1 MLFAY
6 GMRQVLLCTLNA
18 KYIHSSLAL
27 RSLGTYCRQQTAFE
41 MKIKEFTINQN
52 LSDIMAEIYMNRPD
66 VLGFS
71 CYIWNIRLILDLCR
85 DYKKIAPHTVIIL
98 GGPEVSYD
106 AHQTMLENPEIDYIV
121 RGEGEE
127 TLRQLLQA
135 VSGAINV
142 TGVLG
147 ITYRDGENIHHNAD
161 RALISLD
168 DIPFPYEDELDKLSD
183 RIVYY
188 ESSRGCPFQCAYCLS
203 ANSGGI
209 RYLSMSRVKRDL
221 ALMLRYKVREI
232 KFVDR
237 TFNCH
242 EKRAQAIIDFIV
254 AHRGSTKIHFEI
266 DAGLFSD
273 SMLEYLAS
281 VPQGLLN
288 FEIGIQ
294 STYEPALKAVSRKQN
309 WERLSHTIKVLKAH
323 NNIHLHLDLIA
334 GLPGEDWEKITRS
347 FNMVF
352 NLQPDVLQFGF
363 LKILKGTPL
372 WRESG
377 KYDYLYQSQSP
388 YQILSNRDLTYAQ
401 IINLNQIEAMLDQ
414 YYNSGDMPHTLA
426 YINEMIYNTDA
437 FSFFRD
443 LAAYWQ
449 SHGWFARGH
458 KKEALY
464 SMLQAFIFEYHPAY
478 AEFAAEILKYD
489 YLCHNHKYGLPQGL
503 TSINPPNI
511 NNLIYSYAKDP
522 KFVEQNLPQ
531 FTGRTAYEIKKL
543 VHIEYFKINPVAYKE
558 KGKAKLMFVYDPV
571 ARVANKVI
579 DLSETG
585 QGRDI
590 AGNEP
595 N

>member
-27 RSLGTYCRQQTAFE
+27 RSLGAYCRQQTAFAI
-41 MKIKEFTINQN
+41 KIKEFTINQN
-52 LSDIMAEIYMNRPD
+52 PSDIMAEIYMHRPD

-71 CYIWNIRLILDLCR
+71 CYIWNIRSILDLCR
-85 DYKKIAPHTVIIL
+85 DYKKIAPHTVIVL

-106 AHQTMLENPEIDYIV
+106 ARQTMLENPEIDYIV

-127 TLRQLLQA
+127 TLKQLLQA
-135 VSGAINV
+135 ISGAINV

-203 ANSGGI
+203 ANSGGM
-209 RYLSMSRVKRDL
+209 RYLSMARVKRDL

-254 AHRGSTKIHFEI
+254 AHRGSVKIHFEI

-281 VPQGLLN
+281 VPKGLLN

-294 STYEPALKAVSRKQN
+294 STYEPALKAVKRKQD
-309 WERLSHTIKVLKAH
+309 WGRLSHNIKVLKAH

-347 FNMVF
+347 FNMAF

-372 WRESG
+372 WRESE
-377 KYDYLYQSQSP
+377 KYDYLYQSHSP
-388 YQILSNRDLTYAQ
+388 YQILSNQDLTYEQ
-401 IINLNQIEAMLDQ
+401 IINLNQIEAMLNQ
-414 YYNSGDMPHTLA
+414 YFNSGDMPHTIA

-437 FSFFRD
+437 FSFFYD

-464 SMLQAFIFEYHPAY
+464 SMLQAFIVEHHPTH

-489 YLCHNHKYGLPQGL
+489 YLCRNHKYGLPQGL
-503 TSINPPNI
+503 TSVNPPNI
-511 NNLIYSYAKDP
+511 NNIIYSYVKDH

-531 FTGRTAYEIKKL
+531 FIGSTAYEIKKL
-543 VHIEYFKINPVAYKE
+543 VHIEYFKINPAAYKV
-558 KGKAKLMFVYDPV
+558 KGKAKLMFIYDPV
-571 ARVANKVI
+571 ARIADKVI
-579 DLSETG
+579 DLSATG
-585 QGRDI
+585 QDI
-590 AGNEP
+590 AGDELN
-595 N
+595 